1 LYPAAH
7 PFGEHFGQ
15 KKMCLFVMNCT
26 GGQIPVAEFS
36 VLDVHPMEL
45 QGISAAHRTGNQ
57 SFQSKND
64 K

>member
-1 LYPAAH
+1 
-7 PFGEHFGQ
+7 
-15 KKMCLFVMNCT
+15 MCLFVMNCT

-45 QGISAAHRTGNQ
+45 QGINAAHRTGNQ